1 MRSPQSVKALEQLG
15 RVRLSDS
22 FFMRDLLLIRL
33 LGEYYDKTGNW
44 QALAWW
50 IHDNVSREFL
60 RSIKT

>member
-33 LGEYYDKTGNW
+33 LSTTTRQVTGK
-44 QALAWW
+44 
-50 IHDNVSREFL
+50 H
-60 RSIKT
+60 